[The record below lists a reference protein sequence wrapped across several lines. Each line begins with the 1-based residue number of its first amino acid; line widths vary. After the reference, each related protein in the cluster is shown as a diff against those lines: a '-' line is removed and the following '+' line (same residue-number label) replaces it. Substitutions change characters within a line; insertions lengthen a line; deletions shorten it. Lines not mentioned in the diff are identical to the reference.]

1 MANLP
6 KPTSSSLFG
15 QFRDDVLEQ
24 VKDTAGDVG
33 KAVVSEPKK
42 ILESILGGQ
51 PDLPGN
57 EDQGQSLMEQG
68 VSGNDPAQ
76 SQQQAQKL
84 QMMRVEDQNKREAL
98 LRLHK
103 QRLEEEKTYFQQK
116 QQQEETEE
124 QQKDQEE
131 QQKKQEEIMQIQH
144 ERQKSQDIQSAML
157 GKLEGTKEAGKMQG
171 F

>member
-6 KPTSSSLFG
+6 KPTSSNMFG

-42 ILESILGGQ
+42 ILESILGGK
-51 PDLPGN
+51 PVLPS
-57 EDQGQSLMEQG
+57 EDQGQQAMEQG
-68 VSGNDPAQ
+68 VSANDPQQ
-76 SQQQAQKL
+76 SQQQMQKL
-84 QMMRVEDQNKREAL
+84 QLMRMEDQQKREKL

-103 QRLEEEKTYFQQK
+103 QRLEEEKAYFNQK
-116 QQQEETEE
+116 QQQEAQEE
-124 QQKDQEE
+124 RQEEQEE
-131 QQKKQEEIMQIQH
+131 QQKKQEEIVQLQH